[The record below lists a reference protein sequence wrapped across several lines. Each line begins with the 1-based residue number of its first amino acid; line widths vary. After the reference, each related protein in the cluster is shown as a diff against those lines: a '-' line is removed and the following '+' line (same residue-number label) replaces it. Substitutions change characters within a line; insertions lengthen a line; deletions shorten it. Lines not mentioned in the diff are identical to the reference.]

1 MNAALHAENSVFPRG
16 RKSEKARKGMA
27 VSATSGTGPSGGGLQ
42 GGITGTGTTGVTPSC
57 NKGNLL
63 QVPPPQ
69 GLPSPVSDID
79 DSGDE
84 SDDEGAAILRND
96 KRFNA
101 KSNRSLNVS
110 EQNALSTSS
119 FLNSPP
125 SGASNENS
133 ATPNETVVK
142 DGVHV
147 TAL

>member
-1 MNAALHAENSVFPRG
+1 MENSMFPRG

-27 VSATSGTGPSGGGLQ
+27 VSATSGTAPSGAP
-42 GGITGTGTTGVTPSC
+42 GITASTGLTQQSC
-57 NKGNLL
+57 NKTNLL

-69 GLPSPVSDID
+69 SLPSPVSDLE

-84 SDDEGAAILRND
+84 SDDEGAAILRSN
-96 KRFNA
+96 KRFTPTL
-101 KSNRSLNVS
+101 NRSLNVS

-125 SGASNENS
+125 TSGNENGSASND
-133 ATPNETVVK
+133 TVVK

-147 TAL
+147 TSL